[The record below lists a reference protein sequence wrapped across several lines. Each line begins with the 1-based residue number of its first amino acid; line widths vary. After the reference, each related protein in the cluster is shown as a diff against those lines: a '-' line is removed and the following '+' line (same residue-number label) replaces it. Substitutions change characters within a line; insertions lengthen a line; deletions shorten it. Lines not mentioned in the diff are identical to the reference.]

1 MSQEIPLTLNEDLQF
16 ALMEFFEKQA
26 PKSVT
31 KLLELDDLS
40 NFNNFLYL
48 MSWRKEYDTRTGRF
62 AFPVIDQ
69 LTYSGELAESIRS
82 LYNILFTANYTPTQ
96 IDIENIHAL
105 PDRLEEIVDYLDRY
119 LGLLKATNKAYQE
132 SPKEGPQP
140 ELVTKFEKAVGV
152 DYATFSAYIRKDRDE
167 IYPVIV
173 ADGRKFIE
181 ELRQVLTSKQALSVI
196 PAIGNDRSP

>member
-1 MSQEIPLTLNEDLQF
+1 MSQEIPLTLDGDLQL

-31 KLLELDDLS
+31 KLLGFGDPS

-48 MSWRKEYDTRTGRF
+48 MSWRKEYHSWTGRF

-69 LTYSGELAESIRS
+69 LTYSSELAESIRS
-82 LYNILFTANYTPTQ
+82 LDNILFTPNYTPTQ

-119 LGLLKATNKAYQE
+119 LGLLKEVEQIYQKP
-132 SPKEGPQP
+132 PKEGPQP
-140 ELVTKFEKAVGV
+140 ELVTKFERAVRV
-152 DYATFSAYIRKDRDE
+152 DYATFSRHARKEREE

-181 ELRQVLTSKQALSVI
+181 ELRQVLTPKQALSVI

>member
-1 MSQEIPLTLNEDLQF
+1 MAQEIPLPLDGDLQL

-31 KLLELDDLS
+31 KLPRFATS
-40 NFNNFLYL
+40 GVNNFQYL
-48 MSWRKEYDTRTGRF
+48 LGWQEEYDIRTDRF
-62 AFPVIDQ
+62 PFPVIDP
-69 LTYSGELAESIRS
+69 LTGSDELKKSIGS
-82 LYNILFTANYTPTQ
+82 LHNILSTLNFTPTQ
-96 IDIENIHAL
+96 TDIENIHAL

-119 LGLLKATNKAYQE
+119 LALLKAADKAYQE

-140 ELVTKFEKAVGV
+140 ELVTRFATAVNRH
-152 DYATFSAYIRKDRDE
+152 YASFSAYIGRDRDE
-167 IYPVIV
+167 IYPAIV

-181 ELRQVLTSKQALSVI
+181 ELRQVLSSEQALSVI